1 MGMECSMCGE
11 EDSCIQ
17 GFGGGIL
24 RERDH
29 LENLSVDGKIKW
41 IFKKW
46 DGVQE
51 LD

>member
-1 MGMECSMCGE
+1 MECSMYGKKRAAYRALV
-11 EDSCIQ
+11 
-17 GFGGGIL
+17 GNL
-24 RERDH
+24 MERDH
-29 LENLSVDGKIKW
+29 LENLRVDGKIKW